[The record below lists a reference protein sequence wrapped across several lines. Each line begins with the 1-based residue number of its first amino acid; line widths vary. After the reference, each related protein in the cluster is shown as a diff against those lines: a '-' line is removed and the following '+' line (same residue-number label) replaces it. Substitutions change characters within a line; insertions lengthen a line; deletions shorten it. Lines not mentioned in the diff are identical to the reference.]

1 MVVVS
6 DSCNPMDC
14 GLPGSSV
21 HGIFKARIL
30 EWVAIFFPW
39 DLPNPDGTLV
49 SCISCI
55 GRQILY
61 HWAIWEA
68 RVEYKSLSLLKNKK
82 KVWVTQSCPTLY
94 ISMDY
99 SQLVSSVHG
108 ILQARILECVA
119 IPFSRGSSQPRDWTC
134 VSSTASRFFTVWATR
149 EALNCWLTS
158 PPSIWTNRLSGSLMK

>member
-1 MVVVS
+1 MDHSLCVCSVAK
-6 DSCNPMDC
+6 SCLTLCDPIDYS
-14 GLPGSSV
+14 LPSSSV

-119 IPFSRGSSQPRDWTC
+119 IPFSRGSSQPRDWTL
-134 VSSTASRFFTVWATR
+134 SP
-149 EALNCWLTS
+149 ALQVDSLPPELPGKPLTNDRT
-158 PPSIWTNRLSGSLMK
+158 PEL